1 MLLIFATNQN
11 ANKKIRFNLECNSKL
26 VVTTMDEIPAH
37 THKGVAVPGRDI
49 AAIAEAPVALGD
61 GCGPED
67 PRTTWAEAL
76 EGWFA

>member
-1 MLLIFATNQN
+1 
-11 ANKKIRFNLECNSKL
+11 
-26 VVTTMDEIPAH
+26 MDEIPAH